1 MTLLATLYP
10 AFNST
15 DFDLEAA
22 SETPKRLVI
31 TFADAIRWAESEMKE
46 GRGEPIEWVRNHDIY
61 ENGNWV
67 SWTTDCNEHN
77 ATEEWILTVQDV
89 PFAKF

>member
-10 AFNST
+10 AYNST
-15 DFDLEAA
+15 DFDLET
-22 SETPKRLVI
+22 SIETPKRLVI
-31 TFADAIRWAESEMKE
+31 TFADAIRWAESEMNE
-46 GRGEPIEWVRNHDIY
+46 GRGEPIKWERDY
-61 ENGNWV
+61 EEGRSWV
-67 SWTTDCNEHN
+67 SWATECNEHN